1 MSQSRPNSSM
11 QKYILFLFFGVFLGT
26 FYGCVPNQK
35 IIYLQ
40 NKEGLENLS
49 DGKVINYEIPDY
61 RLQYNDIIDVNIK
74 TVEDLLRD
82 GFNVLGEQTTQNSM
96 VGQVAQS
103 GGDIY
108 YMNGYNVD
116 KEGFVRLPMIGKV
129 SVIDKTI
136 EEARLVIEEK
146 VKAFVKTELY
156 VKVKLGGIRYSAL
169 GEFRKPGKF
178 VVLQDR
184 MTIFEAIAHAG
195 DLTTV
200 AKRDNLILIRQ
211 NPEGTEIHTIDLT
224 DRKIVQSPYYFI
236 QPNDQ
241 LYAEPMKVRELGS
254 GENATQSLALIVSSI
269 SAVALILNIAIR

>member
-1 MSQSRPNSSM
+1 M

-26 FYGCVPNQK
+26 FYGCVPNKK

-40 NKEGLENLS
+40 NKEGLENLT
-49 DGKVINYEIPDY
+49 DGKVITYEIPDY

>member
-1 MSQSRPNSSM
+1 MIHIG
-11 QKYILFLFFGVFLGT
+11 KFTVFCLLAVI
-26 FYGCVPNQK
+26 FYACVPNKK

-40 NKEGLENLS
+40 NK
-49 DGKVINYEIPDY
+49 DGGIPIADGQVIAYEIPEY
-61 RLQYNDIIDVNIK
+61 RLQYNDIIDIDIK

-82 GFNVLGEQTTQNSM
+82 GFNVLGQNQSQNNNM
-96 VGQVAQS
+96 MGQVAQS

-116 KEGFVRLPMIGKV
+116 KNGNIRLPMIGELY
-129 SVIDKTI
+129 IRDKTI
-136 EEARLVIEEK
+136 DEARLIIEEK
-146 VKAFVKTELY
+146 VKSLVKTELF

-195 DLTTV
+195 DLTNV
-200 AKRDNLILIRQ
+200 AKRTEIVLIRQ
-211 NPEGTEIHTIDLT
+211 HPEGTEIHKVDLT
-224 DRKIVQSPYYFI
+224 DRRIVQSPFYFI

-241 LYAEPMKVRELGS
+241 LYAEPLKIRELGS
-254 GENATQSLALIVSSI
+254 GENASQSLAMIISSI
-269 SAVALILNIAIR
+269 TAVLLILNFVTR

>member
-1 MSQSRPNSSM
+1 MSQSRLNSSM

>member
-1 MSQSRPNSSM
+1 MSQSRLNSSM

-200 AKRDNLILIRQ
+200 AKRENLILIRQ

>member
-1 MSQSRPNSSM
+1 MSQSRLNSSM

-49 DGKVINYEIPDY
+49 EGKVINYEIPDY